1 MTSALATVT
10 ETVVSGSLLLAIP
23 IAVAA
28 GLISFLSPCVLPL
41 VPGYLAYVTGMLGVD
56 LGEARRGRLL
66 LGTSLF
72 VLGFSVVFISFG
84 ALFGG
89 LGSLFLEYS
98 EQITRV
104 LGVFTIVFGLAFMGL
119 VPWLDRGWHPQ
130 QRPSVGLAGAPLL
143 GVLFGIGW
151 TPCVGPT
158 LAAVQ
163 TLAID
168 QASAA
173 RGALLTAAYCVGL
186 GLPFLLVAVAF
197 RRTAGAMAFV
207 KRHYV
212 AVMRIGGGM
221 LVLLGVMMVTGLW
234 DQVTVQLRVWSSS
247 FGTAF

>member
-1 MTSALATVT
+1 VTSALATVT

-23 IAVAA
+23 IAFAA

-234 DQVTVQLRVWSSS
+234 DQVTVQLRVWTSS